1 MKVARFSRIGFIL
14 AAAGSAVGLGNI
26 WKFPYMTGENG
37 GGAFVLIYL
46 LTITLIGLSLFI
58 AEVLLG
64 KASRNDSVSTFE
76 TLAPKNGHIWK
87 YAGFIIF
94 AGTLILSFYLIVIGW
109 IIKYVYISA
118 TSLPTTVKEA
128 GSAFGGMVTT
138 DVFGQFIFFNV
149 AFFLTIFIVARGV
162 KQGIEKVNLILM
174 PLLVIILIALF
185 LYATTLSGFVEA
197 LSFLFLPDWSE
208 VTSTTILKAVGHAF
222 FTLSL
227 GVGTIMTYSASL
239 SNDTNIVKASISVA
253 VIDTVIA
260 LIAGVV
266 IFSFLFTGGAEAA
279 GGPGLVFI
287 SLPPIFSEF
296 GVLGNIFSF
305 AFFVALGFAGI
316 TSAVSLMEPT
326 VLYLTSRLKMA
337 RQKALVY
344 LGGVIYI
351 FGTMALFSNIEEYKS
366 YVTFGGKGF
375 FDILDFTS
383 SSIILPFGGIIVAIF
398 VGYVMQRERVYS
410 MLKDYMSDTVFSLWY
425 FSIKYIAPV
434 AVSVVMI
441 NKIFF

>member
-1 MKVARFSRIGFIL
+1 MKLARFSRIGFIL

-46 LTITLIGLSLFI
+46 LTITVIGLSLFI

-64 KASRNDSVSTFE
+64 KAARSDSFTTFE
-76 TLAPKNGHIWK
+76 TLAPKNGHLWK
-87 YAGFIIF
+87 YAGLIIF

-109 IIKYVYISA
+109 IIKYVYISV

-128 GSAFGGMVTT
+128 GATFGGMVTT
-138 DVFGQFIFFNV
+138 DVVGQFVFFNI
-149 AFFLTIFIVARGV
+149 AFFITIFIVTRGI

-174 PLLVIILIALF
+174 PLLIIILLALF
-185 LYATTLSGFVEA
+185 FYATTLSGFSQS
-197 LSFLFLPDWSE
+197 LSFLFVPDWSK
-208 VTSTTILKAVGHAF
+208 VTDTTVLKAVGHAF

-227 GVGTIMTYSASL
+227 GMGTIMAYSASL
-239 SNDTNIVKASISVA
+239 SNDTNILKASISVA
-253 VIDTVIA
+253 VIDTAIA
-260 LIAGVV
+260 LVAGIV
-266 IFSFLFTGGAEAA
+266 IFSFIFTGGAEAA

-296 GVLGNIFSF
+296 GAMGNIFSL

-316 TSAVSLMEPT
+316 TSAVSLIEPT
-326 VLYLTSRLKMA
+326 VLYMTNRFSITRA
-337 RQKALVY
+337 KALVY
-344 LGGVIYI
+344 LGGVTYV
-351 FGTMALFSNIEEYKS
+351 FGTMALLSNIEEYKEHF
-366 YVTFGGKGF
+366 TFGGKGF

-383 SSIILPFGGIIVAIF
+383 SSIMLPLGGIIIAVF
-398 VGYVMQRERVYS
+398 VGHVLQREKVYS
-410 MLKDYMSDTVFSLWY
+410 MLKEYMSDKVFALWY
-425 FSIKYIAPV
+425 FTIKYIIPL
-434 AVSVVMI
+434 AVSAVMI

>member
-1 MKVARFSRIGFIL
+1 MKIARFSRIGFIL

-46 LTITLIGLSLFI
+46 LTITVIGLSLFI

-64 KASRNDSVSTFE
+64 KAARNDSVTTFE
-76 TLAPKNGHIWK
+76 TLAPKNGHLWK

-128 GSAFGGMVTT
+128 GATFGGMVTT
-138 DVFGQFIFFNV
+138 DVVGQFIFFNV
-149 AFFLTIFIVARGV
+149 AFFITIFIVTRGI

-174 PLLVIILIALF
+174 PLLIIILLALF
-185 LYATTLSGFVEA
+185 FYATTLSGFSQA
-197 LSFLFLPDWSE
+197 LSFLFVPDWSK
-208 VTSTTILKAVGHAF
+208 VTNTTVLQAVGHAF

-227 GVGTIMTYSASL
+227 GMGTIMAYSASL
-239 SNDTNIVKASISVA
+239 SNDTNIVRASISVA
-253 VIDTVIA
+253 VIDTAIA
-260 LIAGVV
+260 LIAGIV
-266 IFSFLFTGGAEAA
+266 IFSFIFTGGAEAA

-287 SLPPIFSEF
+287 SLPPIFAEF
-296 GVLGNIFSF
+296 GSLGNLFSV

-316 TSAVSLMEPT
+316 TSAVSLIEPT
-326 VLYLTSRLKMA
+326 VLYMTNRFNLSRA
-337 RQKALVY
+337 RSLVY
-344 LGGVIYI
+344 LGGVTYVL
-351 FGTMALFSNIEEYKS
+351 GTMALLSNIEEYKS

-383 SSIILPFGGIIVAIF
+383 SSIMLPFGGIIIAVF
-398 VGYVMQRERVYS
+398 VGHVLQRERVYS
-410 MLKDYMSDTVFSLWY
+410 LLKEYMSDRVFALWY
-425 FSIKYIAPV
+425 FTIKYIIPI
-434 AVSVVMI
+434 AVSAVMI